1 MNKWY
6 WDKGLLINRMDLS
19 NNSRLEIYV
28 DITDKFNPYI
38 LVKRWFN
45 MINGNIQVRYL
56 GRYETFKKLNDQVD
70 AWLGGC

>member
-1 MNKWY
+1 MKKWY
-6 WDKGLLINRMDLS
+6 WDKGLLINRMGLT

-28 DITDKFNPYI
+28 DIMDKFNPYI

-45 MINGNIQVRYL
+45 MTDGSIQVRYL

-70 AWLGGC
+70 AWLEEC

>member
-28 DITDKFNPYI
+28 DITDKSSPYI
-38 LVKRWFN
+38 LVKRWCS
-45 MINGNIQVRYL
+45 MIDGNIQVRYL
-56 GRYETFKKLNDQVD
+56 GRYETFKSLNDQVN